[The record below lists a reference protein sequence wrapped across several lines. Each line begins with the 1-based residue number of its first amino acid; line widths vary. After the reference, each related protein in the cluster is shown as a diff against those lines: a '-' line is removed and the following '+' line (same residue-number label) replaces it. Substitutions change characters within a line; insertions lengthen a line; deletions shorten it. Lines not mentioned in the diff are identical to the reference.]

1 MTVQSAKP
9 AQFVLSSQRGDPWA
23 VGLRQAL
30 KRRGIDA
37 RTAENVVRPGED
49 WAERLRLELADSDAL
64 VVVVPPDGPPSTWQ
78 NTEAGAAMAF
88 GKPVIVV
95 ARDGTPEAAVAEL
108 RLQRMISAATPE
120 DAAAQVEAAAL
131 AEA

>member
-1 MTVQSAKP
+1 MHV
-9 AQFVLSSQRGDPWA
+9 VLSTRRGDPWRA
-23 VGLRQAL
+23 GLRKAL

-37 RTAENVVRPGED
+37 RTAEDVVRPGDD

-64 VVVVPPDGPPSTWQ
+64 IVVVPSDGPPSTWQ

-95 ARDGTPEAAVAEL
+95 SRDGTPEGAVAEL
-108 RLQRMISAATPE
+108 RLQHMISAATPE

-131 AEA
+131 ARA